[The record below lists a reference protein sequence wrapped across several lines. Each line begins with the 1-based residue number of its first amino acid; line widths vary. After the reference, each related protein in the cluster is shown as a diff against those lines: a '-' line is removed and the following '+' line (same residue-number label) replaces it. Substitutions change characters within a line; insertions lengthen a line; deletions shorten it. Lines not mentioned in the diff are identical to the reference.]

1 MEKKERQK
9 LIKSLDLMNGFPEWK
24 IPCSC
29 PKGGMYEEGS
39 ICSKCGGSEWI
50 VNPELVALFEKE
62 LDKAR
67 EEGIKEVLEWNKL
80 QKIRWEKHK
89 DDFGKGV
96 LSGYGWSNQHIEH
109 LITGGECKCP
119 I

>member
-1 MEKKERQK
+1 
-9 LIKSLDLMNGFPEWK
+9 MNGFPEWK

-67 EEGIKEVLEWNKL
+67 EEGCADGLELEQLLNAEFFEEDYQNPKRLKELMKRYKL
-80 QKIRWEKHK
+80 KTKE
-89 DDFGKGV
+89 
-96 LSGYGWSNQHIEH
+96 
-109 LITGGECKCP
+109 
-119 I
+119 